1 MTAVMMM
8 VVAVAAQIIGGNWEG
23 EFGGGGGGGLRAVA
37 GVEKYNFSS
46 SIAVSVITA
55 CHA

>member
-1 MTAVMMM
+1 MTAVVV
-8 VVAVAAQIIGGNWEG
+8 VVAGRKGGNRVE
-23 EFGGGGGGGLRAVA
+23 EVGGVA

>member
-1 MTAVMMM
+1 MTAVVMM
-8 VVAVAAQIIGGNWEG
+8 VVVAARRKGGNRVE
-23 EFGGGGGGGLRAVA
+23 ELGGFSV
-37 GVEKYNFSS
+37 VEKYNFSS

>member
-1 MTAVMMM
+1 MTVM
-8 VVAVAAQIIGGNWEG
+8 VVAAGRKGGNRVEEVWG
-23 EFGGGGGGGLRAVA
+23 GFGGA

>member
-1 MTAVMMM
+1 MTAL
-8 VVAVAAQIIGGNWEG
+8 VVEAGSRGGNRVEEVG
-23 EFGGGGGGGLRAVA
+23 EGGGGAA